1 LPYTTPRDKQLTASE
16 DVPSMA
22 VDPDYQGHGIAK
34 RLLQKLCELA
44 DEAGQDIY
52 LESTTAGLPLYKKAG
67 FEVLG
72 ELSMLDGEYQLSSML
87 RKPKTSAT

>member
-1 LPYTTPRDKQLTASE
+1 
-16 DVPSMA
+16 MA

-34 RLLQKLCELA
+34 RLLQKICEFA

-52 LESTTAGLPLYKKAG
+52 LESTTAGLSLYKKAG

-72 ELSMLDGEYQLSSML
+72 ELSMLAWLDGEYTLSAML
-87 RKPKTSAT
+87 RKPKSSAA